1 MGKATSRPA
10 PKAAPVPPSISK
22 HFNMKS
28 KSIAETTLSDQTK
41 SRPIKGDV

>member
-22 HFNMKS
+22 HFHMQS
-28 KSIAETTLSDQTK
+28 KSVAENNLSDKTQAH
-41 SRPIKGDV
+41 PIEGDA